1 MRRVSPHLVFGILLC
16 FVAISSASAQVARVF
31 LTGTGTCTIVN
42 NTRGTEAGTDS
53 TGSATIRVT
62 NSTIYHNGDGMLF
75 YGAGAAIESYGN
87 NRVSANTSSS
97 TFSGTVVLQ

>member
-1 MRRVSPHLVFGILLC
+1 MRRLLILFRLLV
-16 FVAISSASAQVARVF
+16 ATSASAQVARVF
-31 LTGTGTCTIVN
+31 LTGTGTCTIVH

-87 NRVSANTSSS
+87 NRVTANTSSS

>member
-1 MRRVSPHLVFGILLC
+1 MRRLLILFCLLV
-16 FVAISSASAQVARVF
+16 ATSASAQVARVF

-62 NSTIYHNGDGMLF
+62 NSTIYNNGDGMLF
-75 YGAGAAIESYGN
+75 YGAGAAIESYGT
-87 NRVSANTSSS
+87 NRVSANTSIS
-97 TFSGTVVLQ
+97 TVTATVVLP